1 MHRSEHTAFMALLYC
16 LIKSKSITQQ
26 DADAIES
33 LLNFNK
39 DDKDKSISSS

>member
-1 MHRSEHTAFMALLYC
+1 MDRSEHTAFMALLYC

-33 LLNFNK
+33 LLSFDSK
-39 DDKDKSISSS
+39 GE